1 MSNEGISHSEYREAM
16 PSVCQSPDPPATHA
30 TDESA
35 EHADRA
41 ESAGATA
48 DGSASA
54 DAETAGVTADSSAS
68 VGGEPL
74 LIDAAELARLLM
86 VSVKTI
92 DRWLRAKKL
101 PAPIV
106 IGRERRW
113 RRQEIEQWL
122 AAGAP
127 SQHEWVRHQRDN
139 NPKQ

>member
-1 MSNEGISHSEYREAM
+1 MSNEGISHSEYGEAM
-16 PSVCQSPDPPATHA
+16 PSACQSPDPPVTHA

-54 DAETAGVTADSSAS
+54 DA
-68 VGGEPL
+68 EPL

-113 RRQEIEQWL
+113 RRQEIELWL

-127 SQHEWVRHQRDN
+127 AQREWERMQTA
-139 NPKQ
+139 KQGA